1 MEKYKGREKDLF
13 LILYH
18 KCSRFLLLTARYGK
32 QPWSLAKS
40 ALSSPLDDFS
50 LRLKALRSNVWGIV
64 LALTKGETIEPDN
77 YNTCQMLQE
86 QLKERDATIKELKE
100 ELEKAKEK
108 PSYESDSDVASVA
121 VSETTSEIFTTEQDV
136 LEASPIPLSVSQQLD
151 LAIKSLSSEAHT
163 SPVESAVCMLAVA
176 DLQKWKAIIE
186 QGTSHSWC

>member
-1 MEKYKGREKDLF
+1 MEKYKGREQDLF

-18 KCSRFLLLTARYGK
+18 KCSCFFLFTARYGK
-32 QPWSLAKS
+32 QPWSLAKP
-40 ALSSPLDDFS
+40 APSSPLDDFS
-50 LRLKALRSNVWGIV
+50 SRLKALRSNVWGIV

-86 QLKERDATIKELKE
+86 QLKERDATIKELKA
-100 ELEKAKEK
+100 ELEKTEEK
-108 PSYESDSDVASVA
+108 PSFESDSDDASVA
-121 VSETTSEIFTTEQDV
+121 VSEATSEIFTTEQDV

-163 SPVESAVCMLAVA
+163 SPVESAVCTLAVA

-186 QGTSHSWC
+186 QGTSHSR